1 MGRFDAV
8 ERQLAHVIVVVECA
22 YQVDKLAADDDS
34 ERVDRVFLGLAA
46 VTGTVLDRN
55 LAVRE
60 QTFVDC
66 GLDLGIDLRRK
77 QWEGARDGA
86 ELSGRRRGREEFESA
101 LPAGASCAAS
111 DWSVA
116 RGGSGCR

>member
-22 YQVDKLAADDDS
+22 YQVDKLVADDDS

-55 LAVRE
+55 LAVLE

-77 QWEGARDGA
+77 QWEGSRDRTDLLGP
-86 ELSGRRRGREEFESA
+86 GRQPRRT
-101 LPAGASCAAS
+101 
-111 DWSVA
+111 
-116 RGGSGCR
+116 

>member
-1 MGRFDAV
+1 M
-8 ERQLAHVIVVVECA
+8 
-22 YQVDKLAADDDS
+22 
-34 ERVDRVFLGLAA
+34 FLGLAA

-55 LAVRE
+55 LAVLE

-86 ELSGRRRGREEFESA
+86 DLSGPRREAGRI
-101 LPAGASCAAS
+101 
-111 DWSVA
+111 
-116 RGGSGCR
+116 